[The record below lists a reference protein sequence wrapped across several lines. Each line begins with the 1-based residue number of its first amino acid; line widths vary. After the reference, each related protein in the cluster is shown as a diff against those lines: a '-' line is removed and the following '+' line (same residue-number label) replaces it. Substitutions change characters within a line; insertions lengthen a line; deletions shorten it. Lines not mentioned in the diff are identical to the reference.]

1 MKKEG
6 TAMKTL
12 KKHWKWATL
21 AAVIVLLIAI
31 FTTWR
36 PVKNPATQEYIV
48 GSGNCR
54 GQVDTARFLAA
65 DDAFAI
71 GADEDGMAVFKNPAR
86 ALRALRAH
94 YGEGIWAV
102 QKKLYMLP
110 LTPYTYN
117 LYGMYGWQLTEG
129 TEEELRQ
136 ARFVTGFVDIYEN
149 SFQ

>member
-12 KKHWKWATL
+12 KKHWKWAAL

-48 GSGNCR
+48 GRGNCR
-54 GQVDTARFLAA
+54 GQVDTARFLAV

-94 YGEGIWAV
+94 YGEGVWLI
-102 QKKLYMLP
+102 QKELHMLP
-110 LTPYTYN
+110 LTPYTY
-117 LYGMYGWQLTEG
+117 YPYAMGGWAPTSG
-129 TEEELRQ
+129 TDKAKEQ
-136 ARFVTGFVDIYEN
+136 AHFVTRFIDIYEN

>member
-1 MKKEG
+1 MG
-6 TAMKTL
+6 RSGRR
-12 KKHWKWATL
+12 HC
-21 AAVIVLLIAI
+21 AAHCNFHHMAACEESRHPGIYRRQRQLPG
-31 FTTWR
+31 R
-36 PVKNPATQEYIV
+36 
-48 GSGNCR
+48 R
-54 GQVDTARFLAA
+54 GQVDTARFLAV

-86 ALRALRAH
+86 ALRALRTH
-94 YGEGIWAV
+94 YGEGIWAI
-102 QKKLYMLP
+102 QKELYMLP